1 MSLDLT
7 LNKSSLNSIILTPLQ
22 KKREYSIK
30 FVIMRSLD
38 HIKQK
43 FYKKKIKSKKL
54 SLHKQSKFIK
64 YEEICFYDYY
74 FQEIAQKMNIPIES
88 FYGFKNHTHRHNK
101 YIPKSITKRVL
112 SLWKRNPKFIGEIIE
127 YMDNGFISNFKVFNK
142 DKIHKM
148 VGGWEK
154 MICQVGIEAGVKVII
169 KSFNSKGCKLPWTL
183 SEVKNALLV
192 TKRIL
197 I

>member
-1 MSLDLT
+1 MGFSENQNLQIGLKETKMSSQVNYSFFSLRSLIIKVFNQQMIHSELPKLDIYQLQIFKSLLIKKQLPLSLDLT

-101 YIPKSITKRVL
+101 NIPKSITKRVL
-112 SLWKRNPKFIGEIIE
+112 SL
-127 YMDNGFISNFKVFNK
+127 
-142 DKIHKM
+142 
-148 VGGWEK
+148 
-154 MICQVGIEAGVKVII
+154 
-169 KSFNSKGCKLPWTL
+169 
-183 SEVKNALLV
+183 
-192 TKRIL
+192 
-197 I
+197 